1 MEIVQEQKAATQQT
15 QESQEQTSVPS
26 QENADLTS
34 RVSEVSLEQEQ
45 PKADKKYDR
54 NEFESVLSKLPPEAQ
69 EQVKLF
75 QQTLYKGADE
85 KFQEAARMRQEAEN
99 LKNRGYSKEDI
110 QAMLQDPNF
119 VATVQQLN
127 EEKQYAENPQGSG
140 LSNEEWSYL
149 TPKEK
154 ATIAS
159 ANKKVE
165 ALEGKW
171 NAYAQMQ
178 EHQKQHDTLKTRYKN
193 YNSDAVTEIYNGL
206 LTGKVQANLEHLW
219 KALDYDSAIKRG
231 VEYGKKLAQG
241 QVQEKMDVSAPTG
254 LNVNQNYV
262 PPTKENKTSGAD
274 YFKQLALKRM
284 KQMGVTKLFNN

>member
-34 RVSEVSLEQEQ
+34 RVSGVSLEQEQ

-54 NEFESVLSKLPPEAQ
+54 NEFEAVLSKLPPEAQ

-85 KFQEAARMRQEAEN
+85 KFQEAARMRQEAEQ

-193 YNSDAVTEIYNGL
+193 YNPDAVTEIYNGL

-219 KALDYDSAIKRG
+219 KALDYEAAIKRSY
-231 VEYGKKLAQG
+231 ELGKRESTGDIQ
-241 QVQEKMDVSAPTG
+241 QKMNVSAPTG
-254 LNVNQNYV
+254 MNVSPAMEV
-262 PPTKENKTSGAD
+262 AKKDPRMSGAD
-274 YFKQLALKRM
+274 YFKNLALKRM
-284 KQMGVTKLFNN
+284 KQMGITSFQK